1 MKITKSDIIEA
12 LEQIAPPRLQEGFD
26 NTGLQ
31 CGNLSGVCT
40 GVLLCVDATADIV
53 TEAVERGCNLVI
65 SHHPLLFKPIKCV
78 NGEGRV
84 QAALVNA
91 VKNDITIYSCHTSI
105 DNAPAGISHIMARRL
120 GLKDVKILENKKDP
134 ELGNVGSGVI
144 GKLDHAVTPLQLVDL
159 VKKSFHS
166 PVVRCSDPAAMD
178 GRTIER
184 VGLCGGAGA
193 FLLDRAKELGA
204 DAFITSDTK
213 YNLFLDCV
221 PSIFLIDIG
230 HYESEECSKDIFYHV
245 IKKKFPNFAVYYSK
259 IERNPINYL

>member
-1 MKITKSDIIEA
+1 MTITKSDIIKT

-31 CGNLSGVCT
+31 CGDSDGICT
-40 GVLLCVDATADIV
+40 GVLLCVDATDDIIL
-53 TEAVERGCNLVI
+53 EAIDKGCNLVI
-65 SHHPLLFKPIKCV
+65 THHPLLFKPVKCI
-78 NGEGRV
+78 NGKGRV
-84 QAALVNA
+84 QSALIKA
-91 VKNDITIYSCHTSI
+91 VKNDITVYSCHTSL

-120 GLKDVKILENKKDP
+120 GLSDIKILENKNDP
-134 ELGNVGSGVI
+134 ALGQVGSGVI
-144 GKLDHAVTPLQLVDL
+144 GELSESLLPVQLVQT
-159 VKKSFHS
+159 VKTTFHS
-166 PVVRCSDPAAMD
+166 PIVRCSDPSAAKQSIKYV
-178 GRTIER
+178 T
-184 VGLCGGAGA
+184 LCGGAGA
-193 FLLDRAKELGA
+193 FLIDRAIELGA

-213 YNLFLDCV
+213 YNLFIDCV